1 MASAS
6 KAHLKFRLMFWLTL
20 VNLAACAA
28 FATNAYVSEKALLLG
43 GLDAK
48 LRAAA
53 EALPL
58 LLPADF
64 HARASGPGSIDRGA
78 YSQALQTL
86 TKYARAADVHYV
98 YSFVSNADR
107 TSWHTA
113 STSLSQRD
121 LDSAKLQLADVLKP
135 GWQVPE
141 GEAAGRIPQFWQPY
155 DAPAG
160 MLAAAKAGQPS
171 VFQER
176 DEFGDWRSYNLPIA
190 LPDGRMVLAGADVDV
205 AFVDAALT
213 RSLLDALGIAL
224 ASFVLVSA
232 ICWFIANTIARE
244 IGAVAQETGRIS
256 QFQLD
261 QGTLARSTIA
271 EVDQLIS
278 AVEDMKAS
286 LRSFGK
292 YVPTALVRELI
303 TTGQEAKLGGQ
314 EAELTVFFS
323 DIADFTRISEQLR
336 PAELVAHVGD
346 YLGEMSELVLANQG
360 TVDKYIGDAV
370 MAFWGAPTP
379 VANHPLQAC
388 RTALACQ
395 QRLAELR
402 IKWLAEGK
410 PDLFTRIG
418 LHTGEMIV
426 GNMGSHNRLN
436 YTVIGDAV
444 NLASRLEGLNKYYG
458 TAILISQVTW
468 LRVQDQ
474 LLARPVDCVAVKGKR
489 QGLVIYELLADR
501 AAATPQQVAL
511 AESAEAAMTAYLARN
526 FTKAEQAF
534 AQVLAQQPGDLAAQ
548 TLQKRCAAFVQTP
561 PPADWDGSYQM
572 VSK

>member
-1 MASAS
+1 MAAER

-20 VNLAACAA
+20 VNLAACVA
-28 FATNAYVSEKALLLG
+28 FASHAYVREKALLLD

-53 EALPL
+53 QALPM
-58 LLPADF
+58 LLPANF
-64 HARASGPGSIDRGA
+64 HEAAAGPGSVDRA
-78 YSQALQTL
+78 TYSRAVQTL
-86 TKYARAADVHYV
+86 TRYARGADVHYI
-98 YSFVSNADR
+98 YSFVRDKDGKR
-107 TSWHTA
+107 WFTA

-121 LDSAKLQLADVLKP
+121 LDTAKLSLDEVLQP
-135 GWQVPE
+135 GWQVPD
-141 GEAAGRIPQFWQPY
+141 GAAAGQIPQFWQPY
-155 DAPAG
+155 DAPPG
-160 MLAAAKAGQPS
+160 MQEAANSGKPN
-171 VFQER
+171 VYEEP
-176 DEFGDWRSYNLPIA
+176 DEFGNWRSYSLPIP
-190 LPDGRMVLAGADVDV
+190 LPDGRIVLAGADVDA
-205 AFVDAALT
+205 AFVQKALT
-213 RSLLDALGIAL
+213 SSLLDALGIAL
-224 ASFVLVSA
+224 VSFLLVSA
-232 ICWFIANTIARE
+232 ICWFIAQTIAQE
-244 IGAVAQETGRIS
+244 IGAVAEETGRIS

-261 QGTLARSTIA
+261 QGTLQRSSIA
-271 EVDQLIS
+271 EVDQLVS
-278 AVEDMKAS
+278 AVEDMKSS

-346 YLGEMSELVLANQG
+346 YLGEMSELVLASQG

-379 VANHPLQAC
+379 VPNHPLQAC
-388 RTALACQ
+388 RAALACQ
-395 QRLAELR
+395 HRLGQLQEQWRA
-402 IKWLAEGK
+402 AGK
-410 PDLFTRIG
+410 PELFTRIG

-458 TAILISQVTW
+458 TSILISAATW
-468 LRVQDQ
+468 QRVRDQ

-489 QGLVIYELLADR
+489 QGLVIYELLAER
-501 AAATPQQVAL
+501 AEATQQQHAL
-511 AESAEAAMTAYLARN
+511 AQAAELAMQAYLARD
-526 FTKAEQAF
+526 FVAAADGF
-534 AQVLAQQPGDLAAQ
+534 AQVLAVQPGDLAAQ
-548 TLQKRCAAFVQTP
+548 KLHARCQEFAAAP

-572 VSK
+572 ASK